1 MTEKKKVELVFVP
14 GCFDDFE
21 GSQEDLDE
29 LLAEIQRMVD
39 TGEIF
44 EKSRPLTEESF
55 EELDEETQIRLMEAY
70 DSVESEE
77 APQRKLH

>member
-1 MTEKKKVELVFVP
+1 MTEKKKPELVFAP
-14 GCFDDFE
+14 GCFDSFE

-39 TGEIF
+39 TGELF

-55 EELDEETQIRLMEAY
+55 DELDEETQIKLMEAY
-70 DSVESEE
+70 DSIESEE
-77 APQRKLH
+77 VPQRKLH

>member
-14 GCFDDFE
+14 GCFDNFE

-39 TGEIF
+39 SGCST
-44 EKSRPLTEESF
+44 KR
-55 EELDEETQIRLMEAY
+55 
-70 DSVESEE
+70 
-77 APQRKLH
+77 

>member
-39 TGEIF
+39 SGELF
-44 EKSRPLTEESF
+44 EKARPMTEETFDELTEE
-55 EELDEETQIRLMEAY
+55 EQLRLAQA
-70 DSVESEE
+70 VGIVGSEE
-77 APQRKLH
+77 PPQRKLH

>member
-1 MTEKKKVELVFVP
+1 MTEKKKVEVIFAP
-14 GCFDDFE
+14 GCFDNFD
-21 GSQEDLDE
+21 GTQEDLDE

-44 EKSRPLTEESF
+44 EKSTPLTEESF
-55 EELDEETQIRLMEAY
+55 DELDEQTQIRLMEAY

>member
-1 MTEKKKVELVFVP
+1 MTEKKKPELVFMP
-14 GCFDDFE
+14 GCFDNFE

-44 EKSRPLTEESF
+44 EKAVPVDIDS
-55 EELDEETQIRLMEAY
+55 LM
-70 DSVESEE
+70 DSLSEE
-77 APQRKLH
+77 EIEEIMNEVQSTTPRTLQ

>member
-1 MTEKKKVELVFVP
+1 MTKKKKPELIFAP
-14 GCFDDFE
+14 GCFDNFE

-44 EKSRPLTEESF
+44 EKSRPLTDESF
-55 EELDEETQIRLMEAY
+55 DELDEEIQIRLMEAY
-70 DSVESEE
+70 DSIESEE